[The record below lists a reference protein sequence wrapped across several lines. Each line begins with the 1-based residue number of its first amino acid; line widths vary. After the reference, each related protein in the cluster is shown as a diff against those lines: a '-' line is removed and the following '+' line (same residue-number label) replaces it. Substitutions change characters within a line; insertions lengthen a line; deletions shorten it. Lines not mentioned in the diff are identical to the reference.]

1 MIFLREKKEGILNL
15 EFGIR
20 NSELFLWGFW
30 SIIDLILGK
39 EENVGKIELI

>member
-1 MIFLREKKEGILNL
+1 MIFLREKKEGILNS
-15 EFGIR
+15 EFRIL

-39 EENVGKIELI
+39 YENVGKD